1 MNLVLEKLKLLQ
13 RLQAAFK
20 EDREDM
26 YIDLED
32 IACFPDDA
40 RLTFSVREFSSDS
53 YKVIGRFSYPFVGD
67 NSAFVTLAKM
77 NTLNGVYSDWLN
89 FPLSIDICTND
100 SEMGIFCIYLY
111 QQSLPENSALK
122 TIWKFILFLYT
133 VHCIENY
140 M

>member
-40 RLTFSVREFSSDS
+40 RLTFSVREFSDS
-53 YKVIGRFSYPFVGD
+53 YKVIGRFSYPFDAD
-67 NSAFVTLAKM
+67 NASYMMINKQ
-77 NTLNGVYSDWLN
+77 NTLNALYSNWLN
-89 FPLSIDICTND
+89 FPLSIDICTDD
-100 SEMGIFCIYLY
+100 SEVGIFCMYLY
-111 QQSLPENSALK
+111 QQSVPEDCILK
-122 TIWKFILFLYT
+122 TMWKFILFFYT